1 MEKGEEGGEGMTQL
15 SVFECAFPP
24 IKTKKK
30 IRLIELF
37 AGIGAQAK
45 ALENLGADFEHW
57 KVCEYDKYAVKSY
70 NAIHGTS
77 FKPSD
82 IRNIHGEDLEI
93 SDLEKNFYIM
103 TYSFPCQDLSMEGKQ
118 RGMKKGNGTRSG
130 LLWEVERILHE
141 LSRGEKLPQML
152 LMENVPSVHGKR
164 NVEDFADWIRSLD
177 DLGYQ
182 SYWKDLNAEDF
193 GIPQSRNRCFMVS
206 VLGRYSFSFP
216 NGFPLEKSLEDMLEE
231 EVDEKYFLPEDRVQK
246 MQRDQYNTN
255 RYIHE
260 NGSRN
265 IRSITANESRV
276 TSCVEV
282 FRTIRTG
289 RERVVRQEPHVG
301 FGECMRKI
309 EKIGQLK
316 CSFES
321 AGRVYSASGICPTIN
336 TCSGG
341 GREPKIEYENR
352 VRRLTERELFRLM
365 GFSDDCFD
373 KASKVNSST
382 QLKKQAGNSIVVPVL
397 EAIFKQIL
405 ED

>member
-1 MEKGEEGGEGMTQL
+1 MTQL

-45 ALENLGADFEHW
+45 ALENLVVDFDHW

-93 SDLEKNFYIM
+93 SDLEKYFYIM
-103 TYSFPCQDLSMEGKQ
+103 TYSFPCQDLSTAGKQ

-141 LSRGEKLPQML
+141 LSGCGQLPQML
-152 LMENVPSVHGKR
+152 LMENVPAVHGKR

-177 DLGYQ
+177 DIGYK

-231 EVDEKYFLPEDRVQK
+231 EVDEKYFLSEDHVEK
-246 MQRDQYNTN
+246 MRRATYKSN
-255 RYIHE
+255 RYIHDI
-260 NGSRN
+260 GSGN
-265 IRSITANESRV
+265 IRCITAHESRL

-282 FRTIRTG
+282 CRTIRTG
-289 RERVVRQEPHVG
+289 RGRVVRQEPHVG

-309 EKIGQLK
+309 KKIGQLEG
-316 CSFES
+316 SFES
-321 AGRVYSASGICPTIN
+321 TGRVYSVDGISQTIN
-336 TCSGG
+336 TCGG
-341 GREPKIEYENR
+341 GRREPMIEYKKR

-365 GFSDDCFD
+365 GFSDDDFD

>member
-1 MEKGEEGGEGMTQL
+1 MEKGEEGGKGMTQL

-93 SDLEKNFYIM
+93 SDLEKYFYIM
-103 TYSFPCQDLSMEGKQ
+103 TYSFPCQDLSTAGKQ
-118 RGMKKGNGTRSG
+118 RGMKKGEGTRSG

-141 LSRGEKLPQML
+141 LSRVGQLPQML
-152 LMENVPSVHGKR
+152 LMENVPAVHGKR

-177 DLGYQ
+177 DFGYQ
-182 SYWKDLNAEDF
+182 SYWKDLNASDF
-193 GIPQSRNRCFMVS
+193 GIPQNRDRCFMVS

-216 NGFPLEKSLEDMLEE
+216 SWIPLQIGLKDILEQEAN
-231 EVDEKYFLPEDRVQK
+231 EKYYISDEQERRIRESTFK
-246 MQRDQYNTN
+246 MR
-255 RYIHE
+255 
-260 NGSRN
+260 
-265 IRSITANESRV
+265 RSLIVPVPDMGGMMHTL
-276 TSCVEV
+276 TSHDSKGATCVELQKEGE
-282 FRTIRTG
+282 RRIRRIT
-289 RERVVRQEPHVG
+289 
-301 FGECMRKI
+301 
-309 EKIGQLK
+309 
-316 CSFES
+316 
-321 AGRVYSASGICPTIN
+321 
-336 TCSGG
+336 
-341 GREPKIEYENR
+341 PKEAWR
-352 VRRLTERELFRLM
+352 FM
-365 GFSDDCFD
+365 GFADEDLE
-373 KASKVNSST
+373 KASKVNSNS
-382 QLKKQAGNSIVVPVL
+382 QLYKQAGNSIVVPVL

>member
-1 MEKGEEGGEGMTQL
+1 MEKGEEGEEGMTQL
-15 SVFECAFPP
+15 SVFECAFPT

-82 IRNIHGEDLEI
+82 IRNIHGKYLEI
-93 SDLEKNFYIM
+93 SDLEKYFYIM
-103 TYSFPCQDLSMEGKQ
+103 TYSFPCQDLSMAGKQ
-118 RGMKKGNGTRSG
+118 TGMKKGEGTRSG

-141 LSRGEKLPQML
+141 LSRGGQLPQML
-152 LMENVPSVHGKR
+152 LMENVPAVHGKR
-164 NVEDFADWIRSLD
+164 NVDDFADWIRLLD
-177 DLGYQ
+177 DIGYQ
-182 SYWKDLNAEDF
+182 SYWKDLNATDF
-193 GIPQSRNRCFMVS
+193 GIPQNRDRCFMVS

-216 NGFPLEKSLEDMLEE
+216 EGFQLEKSLEDMLEE
-231 EVDEKYFLPEDRVQK
+231 EVDEKYFLSEDRVEK
-246 MQRDQYNTN
+246 MQRDPYKAN

-260 NGSRN
+260 NGSGN
-265 IRSITANESRV
+265 IRTITAHESRG

-282 FRTIRTG
+282 CRTIRTEG
-289 RERVVRQEPHVG
+289 GGLLDKSHMWDLASVCV
-301 FGECMRKI
+301 KS
-309 EKIGQLK
+309 KIGQIK
-316 CSFES
+316 GSFES
-321 AGRVYSASGICPTIN
+321 VGRVYSASEVCQTTN
-336 TCSGG
+336 TCGVGG
-341 GREPKIEYENR
+341 SAPMIEYEKR

-365 GFSDDCFD
+365 GFSDDDFD

-382 QLKKQAGNSIVVPVL
+382 QIKKQAGNSIVVPVL

>member
-1 MEKGEEGGEGMTQL
+1 MEKGKESGEGMTQL

-57 KVCEYDKYAVKSY
+57 KVCEYDKYAVRSY

-82 IRNIHGEDLEI
+82 IRNIHGKDLEI
-93 SDLEKNFYIM
+93 SDLEKYFYIM
-103 TYSFPCQDLSMEGKQ
+103 TYSFPCQDLSTAGKQ
-118 RGMKKGNGTRSG
+118 RGMKKGEGTRSG

-141 LSRGEKLPQML
+141 LSRCGQLPQML
-152 LMENVPSVHGKR
+152 LMENVPAVHGKR
-164 NVEDFADWIRSLD
+164 NVEDFADWIMLLD
-177 DLGYQ
+177 DFGYQ
-182 SYWKDLNAEDF
+182 SYWKDLNASDF
-193 GIPQSRNRCFMVS
+193 GIPQNRDRCFMVS

-216 NGFPLEKSLEDMLEE
+216 KGFPLEKSLEDMLEE
-231 EVDEKYFLPEDRVQK
+231 EVAEKYFLSEDRVEK
-246 MQRDQYNTN
+246 MQRDPYKTN

-260 NGSRN
+260 NGSGN
-265 IRSITANESRV
+265 IRSAHESRG

-282 FRTIRTG
+282 CRTIRTG
-289 RERVVRQEPHVG
+289 GGGSLDKKHMWDLVSVCV
-301 FGECMRKI
+301 KS
-309 EKIGQLK
+309 KIGQLK
-316 CSFES
+316 GSFES
-321 AGRVYSASGICPTIN
+321 AGRVYSASEVCQTTN
-336 TCSGG
+336 TCGG
-341 GREPKIEYENR
+341 GWREPMIEHDKI

-365 GFSDDCFD
+365 GFSDDDFD

-382 QLKKQAGNSIVVPVL
+382 QLKKQAGNSIVVPIL